1 MSNVQPGSTAQPGI
15 LDELP
20 RHARYLYF
28 DLIKSTDADT
38 ILSVLSGINIE
49 DKTVVGIGQSVAQK
63 LGKTIPGLLCF
74 PAKAGP
80 AIEIPSTPSALWCW
94 IRDDDRGKLVHKTL
108 EIKQQLAPA
117 FTLEHVIDAF
127 QYKDSRDLSGYI
139 DGTENPTDED
149 AVRTA
154 ILNGQGDGL
163 DGSSFVA
170 VQQWVHDLDFMTSL
184 PQHQQ
189 DDIFGRRISDNE
201 EMDDAPESAHVKR
214 TAQESFQPEAFVVR
228 RSMPWAEGECQGL
241 VFVAFG
247 KNFDAFDA
255 LLNRMIGAEDG
266 IVDALFQFTQPVNGS
281 YYWCPPLKDGS
292 LDLSAL
298 NK

>member
-1 MSNVQPGSTAQPGI
+1 MSNIQPGI
-15 LDELP
+15 LADLP

-28 DLIKSTDADT
+28 DLVKSADADT
-38 ILSVLSGINIE
+38 ILSILSQMNIF
-49 DKTVVGIGQSVAQK
+49 DKTVLGIGQSVAHM
-63 LGKTIPGLLCF
+63 LGTSIPGLVCF

-108 EIKQQLAPA
+108 EIKNLLAPA

-127 QYKDSRDLSGYI
+127 QYTDSRDLSGYV
-139 DGTENPTDED
+139 DGTENPTGED
-149 AVRTA
+149 AISTA
-154 ILNGQGDGL
+154 ILNDQGDGL

-184 PQHQQ
+184 PQQSQ
-189 DDIFGRRISDNE
+189 DDIIGRRISDNE
-201 EMDDAPESAHVKR
+201 EIDDAPASAHVKR

-281 YYWCPPLKDGS
+281 FYWCPPIKRDS

-298 NK
+298 HK